1 MAKAKK
7 LPSGKWRALVYDYT
21 DSNGKRKYKSFT
33 AETKKEAEFL
43 AADYSL
49 NKKMRSST
57 HSITL
62 YDGYTRYIESK
73 NNVLSPS
80 TLREYKRQQKH
91 DFPELMPLP
100 IQKITQENIQIAV
113 NRAAGLYSP
122 KTVHN
127 MHGLLVSVLSMFLP
141 NFKVSTTSVS
151 YTHLRAHEDYK
162 KAREL

>member
-21 DSNGKRKYKSFT
+21 DSNGKRKYQSFT

-49 NKKMRSST
+49 NKKLRSST

-73 NNVLSPS
+73 SNVLSPS
-80 TLREYKRQQKH
+80 TLREYRRNKSMI
-91 DFPELMPLP
+91 FPSLCRFP
-100 IQKITQENIQIAV
+100 
-113 NRAAGLYSP
+113 
-122 KTVHN
+122 
-127 MHGLLVSVLSMFLP
+127 
-141 NFKVSTTSVS
+141 
-151 YTHLRAHEDYK
+151 YK
-162 KAREL
+162 K

>member
-91 DFPELMPLP
+91 DY
-100 IQKITQENIQIAV
+100 
-113 NRAAGLYSP
+113 AA
-122 KTVHN
+122 
-127 MHGLLVSVLSMFLP
+127 
-141 NFKVSTTSVS
+141 S
-151 YTHLRAHEDYK
+151 YTKNNSRKY
-162 KAREL
+162 